1 MNNQFPFLDASLPL
15 KERVADLISRLTL
28 EEKAGF
34 IPTRNFAVERLG
46 IPGFG
51 FGGEGAHGF
60 VDRQGHNTTFPQT
73 IALASGWDRELLRRI
88 GEVTAIE
95 ARVFYKAHDN
105 KGGIAIWA
113 PTIDME
119 RDPRW
124 GRTEE
129 GYGEDPFL
137 AGELSSAY
145 IRGAQG
151 DDPFYLRV
159 SCGPKHFFANN
170 NEINR
175 GNCSCSVPPRC
186 MREYYLAPFKAAIKD
201 AKAASLMTAYNE
213 VNGIPMMLHPVL
225 RDIVKKEWGIEGNIV
240 TDGGDF
246 LQTVSLH
253 HYFETHA
260 ETLAAAIKNGADSMT
275 DRSEDVIAAVKE
287 ALEKGLVTE
296 AELDE
301 HLERVLSI
309 RFRFGQFDPP
319 GKCPYGAIDE
329 GDFMKD
335 EYRELSREAVRK
347 SAVLLKNDGMLP
359 LRPGA
364 STTAKRKIAIIGPLA
379 DTVYLDWYSG
389 NPTSVCSPLDGMRDL
404 YGKENVIHAD
414 CRDLV
419 SFTAADG
426 RPLVL
431 VDAGNPKGKL
441 LSIGKPGEAPARF
454 YKEDWGWG
462 AQTLTDEESG
472 LLLESPYWRREGG
485 GPIENAEGI
494 VTASGKSTL
503 SWFTYSVFNLVPQ
516 KDGLLL
522 RTFDNRR
529 IATPKEAGP
538 VLLHDDPVSS
548 PDELFRMKIEREGFI
563 GAVEAAAKADYVIF
577 VGGSNPMINGREC
590 KDRPS
595 MNLPPWQEELLNRL
609 YDVNQK
615 IALVLVSGYPFTCK
629 DIFDRIPAILWMA
642 PGIQETGRG
651 LADIIGGSHSPAGR
665 LPLTWYVDEKQLP
678 SIMEYDII
686 SAGTTYQYFS
696 GNVLRPFGYGLSY
709 GSFEYSELKI
719 DKTAVGENDI
729 VAVSF
734 KLKNSGSIDAEEVPQ
749 MYATVSGSVFKR
761 PIKSLKG
768 FDRLSLAAGEE
779 RTVRF
784 DLPVKELAVWDS
796 YDGCFH
802 VEAGRCTVSIGASS
816 ADVRLSG
823 SFDVKGENPFP
834 RKISSAIYAECYDD
848 YVNCYH
854 HEKRGSGISAVFN
867 STDGGWIHYAALDF
881 SGGVSHC
888 SAIVQGVTGSRIEI
902 RLDAPD
908 GALAGTLEV
917 PNTGEICSY
926 DLSPY
931 SPRRLPVWAYTET
944 TPEKIAGVHDLYLV
958 MYGKTGLWRID
969 FTLV

>member
-1 MNNQFPFLDASLPL
+1 MNNQFPFLDTSLPL

-34 IPTRNFAVERLG
+34 IPTFNQAVERLG
-46 IPGFG
+46 VPAFG

-73 IALASGWDRELLRRI
+73 IGLASGWDRELLRRI

-105 KGGIAIWA
+105 RGGLAIWA

-175 GNCSCSVPPRC
+175 ASCSCSVPPRC
-186 MREYYLAPFKAAIKD
+186 MHEYYLAPFKAAIKD
-201 AKAASLMTAYNE
+201 ARAASLMTAYNE
-213 VNGIPMMLHPVL
+213 VNGVPMMLHPVL
-225 RDIVKKEWGIEGNIV
+225 NDIVKKEWGIEGNIV
-240 TDGGDF
+240 TDGGGF
-246 LQTVSLH
+246 LQTVTMH

-260 ETLAAAIKNGADSMT
+260 ETLAAALKNGADSMT
-275 DRSEDVIAAVKE
+275 DRSEDVITAVKV
-287 ALEKGLVTE
+287 ALEKGLITE
-296 AELDE
+296 AGLDE
-301 HLERVLSI
+301 HLERVLTT

-319 GKCPYGAIDE
+319 GKCPYEAINE
-329 GDFMKD
+329 SDFMKD

-347 SAVLLKNDGMLP
+347 SVVLIKNDGILP

-364 STTAKRKIAIIGPLA
+364 STTDKGKIAVIGPLA
-379 DTVYLDWYSG
+379 DMVYLDWYSG
-389 NPTSVCSPLDGMRDL
+389 NPTGVCTPLDGLRDL
-404 YGKENVIHAD
+404 YGEERIIYAD

-419 SFTAADG
+419 SFTTADG
-426 RPLVL
+426 RPLGL

-441 LSIGKPGEAPARF
+441 LSTGKPGEEPARF

-462 AQTLTDEESG
+462 AQTLTDMESG
-472 LLLESPYWRREGG
+472 LLLESPYWRREPG
-485 GPIENAEGI
+485 GPIENEQGI

-503 SWFTYSVFNLVPQ
+503 AWFTYSVFNLVPQ
-516 KDGLLL
+516 EDGLLL

-529 IATPKEAGP
+529 VVAPKEAGP
-538 VLLHDDPVSS
+538 VLLQDDPVSC
-548 PDELFRMKIEREGFI
+548 PDELFRMKIEREGSI
-563 GAVEAAAKADYVIF
+563 DAVEAAAKADYVVF

-595 MNLPPWQEELLNRL
+595 LNLPPWQEELLNRL
-609 YDVNQK
+609 YTVNQN
-615 IALVLVSGYPFTCK
+615 IALVLISGYPFTCK
-629 DIFDRIPAILWMA
+629 DIFDMIPAILWMA

-651 LADIIGGSHSPAGR
+651 LADIIDGSHSPAGR
-665 LPLTWYVDEKQLP
+665 LPLTWYEDEKQLP

-709 GSFEYSELKI
+709 SSFEYSELRI
-719 DKTAVGENDI
+719 DKAAAGENDT

-734 KLKNSGSIDAEEVPQ
+734 RLKNTGSVNAEEVPQ
-749 MYATVSGSVFKR
+749 MYVTVSGSVFQR

-768 FDRLSLAAGEE
+768 FDRLFLAAGEE
-779 RTVRF
+779 RTVHF
-784 DLPVKELAVWDS
+784 NLPVKELAVWDS
-796 YDGCFH
+796 YSGRFR

-816 ADVRLSG
+816 ADIRLSG
-823 SFDVKGENPFP
+823 SFDVICENLLP
-834 RKISSAIYAECYDD
+834 RKISGPIYAERFDD
-848 YVNCYH
+848 YDNCYL
-854 HEKRGSGISAVFN
+854 HEKRGRSVSAVFN
-867 STDGGWIHYAALDF
+867 SQDGGWIYFAALDF
-881 SGGVSHC
+881 SGGASRC
-888 SAIVQGVTGSRIEI
+888 SAIAQGVTGSRIEI

-917 PNTGEICSY
+917 PNTGEVCSY
-926 DLSPY
+926 ELPPH
-931 SPRRLPVWAYTET
+931 SPRRLPVWAFTET
-944 TPEKIAGVHDLYLV
+944 TTEKIAGVHDLYLV
-958 MYGKTGLWRID
+958 IYGKTGLWRID